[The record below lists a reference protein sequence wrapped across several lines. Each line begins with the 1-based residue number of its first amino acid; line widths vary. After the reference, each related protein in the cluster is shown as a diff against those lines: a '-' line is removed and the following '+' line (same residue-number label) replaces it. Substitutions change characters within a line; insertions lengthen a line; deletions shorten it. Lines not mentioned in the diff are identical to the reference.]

1 MAAETP
7 ISPTIQPLLRI
18 SLDLEASFDPKS
30 SHVSLRQLED
40 GDISIFGSDDEELGA
55 RPGFWR
61 RLKMSIRRRNG
72 KSGIDEDFGRVRL
85 PDEKTQSKKYRL
97 KKKHAARACVI
108 IPLLVLIF
116 L

>member
-85 PDEKTQSKKYRL
+85 TDEKTQSKKYRL